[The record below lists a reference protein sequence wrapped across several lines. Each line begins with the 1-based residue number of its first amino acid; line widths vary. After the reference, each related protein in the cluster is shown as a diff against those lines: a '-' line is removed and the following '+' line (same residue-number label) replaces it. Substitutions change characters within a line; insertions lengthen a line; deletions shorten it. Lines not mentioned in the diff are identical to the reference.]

1 MESWQTDILAA
12 VEAAG
17 EGLASAQD
25 QLATAYRL
33 ALHHTVLTAAPM
45 SPNQT
50 ALPWL
55 PSGQPGSVPQPLA
68 KPGLPAA
75 GGVDGLS
82 LDLLYLLTC
91 LELLKHAREA
101 MASALES
108 AWADETGSEA
118 IPAGGGQ
125 SPASASWRIGNAR
138 PSGDAARIRR
148 P

>member
-33 ALHHTVLTAAPM
+33 ALNHTVLTAAPM
-45 SPNQT
+45 SESASIALVALRT
-50 ALPWL
+50 ARERAVAV
-55 PSGQPGSVPQPLA
+55 GRT
-68 KPGLPAA
+68 LPASV
-75 GGVDGLS
+75 GDFDGLA

-91 LELLKHAREA
+91 LELLKHAREG

-108 AWADETGSEA
+108 AWAAETGSE
-118 IPAGGGQ
+118 PSQ
-125 SPASASWRIGNAR
+125 PEEGNR
-138 PSGDAARIRR
+138 RPQHPSG
-148 P
+148 

>member
-33 ALHHTVLTAAPM
+33 ALNHTVLTAAPM
-45 SPNQT
+45 SESASIALIALRT
-50 ALPWL
+50 AREQAAAVGRTRPE
-55 PSGQPGSVPQPLA
+55 SGGDF
-68 KPGLPAA
+68 
-75 GGVDGLS
+75 DGLA

-101 MASALES
+101 MASALG
-108 AWADETGSEA
+108 AHG
-118 IPAGGGQ
+118 
-125 SPASASWRIGNAR
+125 RMRRVRNH
-138 PSGDAARIRR
+138 PSGRR
-148 P
+148 AIIGLSILADRQRKTI